1 MKFTAFFLIALS
13 GLSAA
18 EEARPEAVPALER
31 KVERAAVATP
41 WLGLQVGRLD
51 EALRAH
57 LPGLPPGFG
66 FTVTSVDA
74 GGPAEKAGVRAHD
87 IFWKLDDQWIT
98 NEAQIFAL
106 LRVRKPGEEI
116 RLGLYRSGKELAVP
130 VVLGKMP
137 EEKLLAKLPPEAAPT
152 AQDMPMKALN
162 AAGQSAEIEL
172 PDGKAVLIL
181 VNGVPEVTI
190 TGPEGRIIFQG
201 PVADARG
208 VAQVPDPW
216 KPRVGALERALEK
229 TMKGQFAPRQPRPR
243 VLPPKAVAGE

>member
-1 MKFTAFFLIALS
+1 MKFAACFLLALT
-13 GLSAA
+13 GLAAA
-18 EEARPEAVPALER
+18 EDARPEAPATALR
-31 KVERAAVATP
+31 VELQAPASP

-51 EALRAH
+51 DALRAH

-66 FTVTSVDA
+66 FTVTSVDP
-74 GGPAEKAGVRAHD
+74 GGPAEKAGVKAHD

-106 LRVRKPGEEI
+106 LRLREAGEEVT
-116 RLGLYRSGKELAVP
+116 LGVYRSGKELAIP
-130 VVLGKMP
+130 VVLGEMP

-152 AQDMPMKALN
+152 VQDVPMKALN
-162 AAGQSAEIEL
+162 APGQSAEIEL

-190 TGPEGRIIFQG
+190 TSRTNQILFQG

-208 VAQVPDPW
+208 VSQVPDPW

-229 TMKGQFAPRQPRPR
+229 TMKRQFAPRQPRQR